1 MGMRWAHILGDAF
14 SASEFINT
22 WGKIMANK
30 IVSSQILT
38 PPSSIKHQP
47 SNSLPSLTAAK
58 LLEPVGD
65 NWLVPNN
72 LRMETYTFHITE
84 KHLNN
89 VMFREGNMNK
99 YKAKPFEMISAF
111 VWKSMAKL
119 KGTEIIAVC
128 NNTKHDHTKDEVNEF
143 PTNTY
148 QVIGIVI
155 GETTSSIA
163 NRDLLDIAK
172 LIAEKFDDQASMIE
186 KVMEDGK
193 GVVDIVVYGAH
204 LTFLNLEGVDVYGM
218 QLKEQRP
225 IFGSISIG
233 GVGDEGTVVVAT
245 DANGGGRIVNM
256 VMPEDELHHLKNEL
270 RVEWDVI

>member
-14 SASEFINT
+14 SALEFINA

-30 IVSSQILT
+30 ILPSQFLAL
-38 PPSSIKHQP
+38 PPSIKHQP
-47 SNSLPSLTAAK
+47 SNSPLSLTAAK

-72 LRMETYTFHITE
+72 SRIETYTFHITE
-84 KHLNN
+84 KHLHNM
-89 VMFREGNMNK
+89 MFRESNMNK

-119 KGTEIIAVC
+119 KGTKIITVC
-128 NNTKHDHTKDEVNEF
+128 KNTKHDHTNDEVNEM
-143 PTNTY
+143 PTNAY
-148 QVIGIVI
+148 QVIGVVEA
-155 GETTSSIA
+155 ETTSSVA
-163 NRDLLDIAK
+163 NGDLLDIAK
-172 LIAEKFDDQASMIE
+172 QIAEKFVDQTSMIE

-193 GVVDIVVYGAH
+193 GVIDTMVYGAN

-225 IFGSISIG
+225 IFGNISIG
-233 GVGDEGTVVVAT
+233 GVGDEGTVVVTA
-245 DANGGGRIVNM
+245 DADGGGRIVNM

-270 RVEWDVI
+270 RVELDVV